1 MLSINMR
8 IFKTVLLLLAVF
20 CCDRIGQCS
29 PIANET
35 SVPAES
41 QETHDATIDHYD
53 QRQNGSENFRIH
65 VDGVMLVVAPV
76 EAFLLTG
83 VANGNKPNLPI
94 IDSSKLPPGKP
105 EVNPKPSLAP
115 KSAHSDIILTSS
127 KRKRRIVVYG
137 LVTRYGPQSVTSVR
151 G

>member
-1 MLSINMR
+1 MR

-35 SVPAES
+35 SVPAVS
-41 QETHDATIDHYD
+41 QEAHDATVDHYD
-53 QRQNGSENFRIH
+53 QRQNGSENFRVH

-83 VANGNKPNLPI
+83 VANGNKPNLPV

-115 KSAHSDIILTSS
+115 KSAHRFSGSRLANLLFS
-127 KRKRRIVVYG
+127 
-137 LVTRYGPQSVTSVR
+137 LLHHVR
-151 G
+151 QE

>member
-1 MLSINMR
+1 MR
-8 IFKTVLLLLAVF
+8 IFKTVLLLAVF

-35 SVPAES
+35 SIPTTES
-41 QETHDATIDHYD
+41 HDATLVDHYD
-53 QRQNGSENFRIH
+53 QRQNGSENFRVH

-105 EVNPKPSLAP
+105 EVDPKPSLAP
-115 KSAHSDIILTSS
+115 KSAH
-127 KRKRRIVVYG
+127 
-137 LVTRYGPQSVTSVR
+137 RYSQVFKS
-151 G
+151 